1 MQLKKL
7 KNTGWI
13 MNRIMGL
20 DVGTKRIG
28 ISLSDPLGYTAQPYD
43 TIQRQPENLAIET
56 IKKICKDNNIKEI
69 VIGLP
74 KNMNGTIGE
83 QAQDCI
89 KFSDLLKNEF
99 QIIME
104 DERLTSRQ
112 AENILALQGKK
123 YTKNKGLVDM
133 KSACIILQQYLDRK

>member
-1 MQLKKL
+1 MHK
-7 KNTGWI
+7 
-13 MNRIMGL
+13 IMGL

-28 ISLSDPLGYTAQPYD
+28 IALSDFLLITAQPC
-43 TIQRQPENLAIET
+43 ET
-56 IKKICKDNNIKEI
+56 IEREPESKSVKKIADLCAQNNVKKL

-83 QAQDCI
+83 QAQDCEN
-89 KFSDLLKNEF
+89 FANLLKQSIPDCE
-99 QIIME
+99 IIFE

-123 YTKNKGLVDM
+123 YTKNKGLVDL
-133 KSACIILQQYLDRK
+133 KSACIILQQYLDRTN

>member
-1 MQLKKL
+1 
-7 KNTGWI
+7 
-13 MNRIMGL
+13 MNRILGL

-28 ISLSDPLGYTAQPYD
+28 VSLSDALGITAQPLKAIAR
-43 TIQRQPENLAIET
+43 TPEDKAIEE
-56 IKKICKDNNIKEI
+56 IKQICKANSIQTI

-74 KNMNGTIGE
+74 KNMDNTIGA

-89 KFSDLLKNEF
+89 DFSKNFSEF
-99 QIIME
+99 EVIFE

-112 AENILALQGKK
+112 AEYILQQTGTK
-123 YTKNKGLVDM
+123 YTKNKELVDI